1 MLYRKKLTTVYH
13 LLLLTVAMVC
23 VATSSIAQKQQRS
36 LDTVNVKAKRN
47 TTSDIRLN
55 DFATGQKIQTVST
68 KTMQLYNLQSVGTL
82 LSQQLPVFVKSYS
95 FNGLATISFRG
106 ASAAQSQV
114 LWNGIPIQN
123 AALGV
128 ADVSALPVPMINK
141 ISIAHGGSGALLGSG
156 NVGGALLLDNEQPEF
171 DRKDYKLSACI
182 GSGSYGQYNGS
193 IKSTLT
199 NNKWYVSVN
208 TFAQAAKNNYQYT
221 NTTGAKQ
228 TMNNGKLESYS
239 AMLNAAY
246 QIKPNNTIGVSVWT
260 QQYQR
265 EIPPALFEAASVKK
279 QEDQSVKL
287 LADWQMIHT
296 KYTLY
301 AKSSFIVDKI
311 DYNDAAVNLQTNNT
325 VHQYYQETGWKQH
338 MGKAGQLL
346 LFVPV
351 QRAWLPNGNDTQ
363 YQNRVALAG
372 AWSVKLLKNKLGI
385 AVQSRA
391 EVINNKQI
399 FLPGAGA
406 TYAITDKW
414 QLRAN
419 AQRSYRV
426 PTLNE
431 LYYFPGGN
439 PRLRPEQ
446 GWSQDVGHTL
456 KASKS
461 KFRFYHDAS
470 LFNRNINDWI
480 MWLGGAVWTPHNI
493 ARVHSRGTE
502 TENRITYTTG
512 KWTLNTDVYTSYIL
526 ATTTES
532 YILNDGSMG
541 KQIPYTPRYNYRMNI
556 GASYSGFYLNYNHSY
571 TGYRFITTDESSWL
585 TPYQCG
591 NIQLLY
597 TKPFRGR
604 ILQLSAQVNNVWNE
618 QYSVAGYRPMPGT
631 NWLLGIVAHL

>member
-1 MLYRKKLTTVYH
+1 MPNCKSHTKIYH
-13 LLLLTVAMVC
+13 LLLLTVVMLSV
-23 VATSSIAQKQQRS
+23 TTHSLAQKKQRT
-36 LDTVNVKAKRN
+36 LDTVNVTAKRN
-47 TTSDIRLN
+47 TTNDIRLN
-55 DFATGQKIQTVST
+55 DFAAGQVIQPIST

-106 ASAAQSQV
+106 ASAAQSLV

-171 DRKDYKLSACI
+171 DTKSHKLSVSA
-182 GSGSYGQYNGS
+182 GTGSYGQYTGS
-193 IKSTLT
+193 IKSTVT
-199 NNKWYVSVN
+199 HNKWYISVN
-208 TFAQAAKNNYQYT
+208 TFAQTAKNNYGFT
-221 NTTGAKQ
+221 DNKGDEKKMT
-228 TMNNGKLESYS
+228 NGKLESYS

-246 QIKPNNTIGVSVWT
+246 KIKPNNTVGISVWT
-260 QQYQR
+260 QQYKR
-265 EIPPALFEAASVKK
+265 EIPPALFEATSVKK
-279 QEDQSVKL
+279 QEDKSVKL
-287 LADWQMIHT
+287 LADWQMIQPN
-296 KYTLY
+296 YTLY
-301 AKSSFIVDKI
+301 AKSSFIADKI
-311 DYNDAAVNLQTNNT
+311 DYSDAAVNLQTNNT
-325 VHQYYQETGWKQH
+325 VYQYYQETGWKQH
-338 MGKAGQLL
+338 LGKAGKLL

-351 QRAWLPNGNDTQ
+351 QRAWLPHGNDTQ
-363 YQNRVALAG
+363 NQNRVALAG
-372 AWSVKLLKNKLGI
+372 AWSVKMLNNKLGI

-406 TYAITDKW
+406 TYAITDWW

-446 GWSQDVGHTL
+446 GWSQDMGYTL
-456 KASKS
+456 KGSKN
-461 KFRFYHDAS
+461 KFSFYHDVS
-470 LFNRNINDWI
+470 VFNRNINEWI

-502 TENRITYTTG
+502 TDNKLTYTTG
-512 KWTLNTDVYTSYIL
+512 KWILHADVYTSYII

-532 YILNDGSMG
+532 YILNDGSVG
-541 KQIPYTPRYNYRMNI
+541 KQIPYTPRYNYRMNL
-556 GASYSGFYLNYNHSY
+556 GVSYSGIYLYYNHSY

-585 TPYQCG
+585 PPYQCG

-597 TKPFRGR
+597 TKPYRER
-604 ILQLSAQVNNVWNE
+604 VLQLSAQLNNVWNE

-631 NWLLGIVAHL
+631 NWLLGIVVHL

>member
-1 MLYRKKLTTVYH
+1 MPDRKPHTSYIY
-13 LLLLTVAMVC
+13 LLLLTVAMMY
-23 VATSSIAQKQQRS
+23 VATESMAQKKS
-36 LDTVNVKAKRN
+36 SNLDTVNVKAKRN
-47 TTSDIRLN
+47 TSNDIRLN
-55 DFATGQKIQTVST
+55 DFAAGQKTQTIST
-68 KTMQLYNLQSVGTL
+68 QTMQLYNLQSVGTL

-95 FNGLATISFRG
+95 FNGLATLSFRG

-141 ISIAHGGSGALLGSG
+141 ISIAHGSSGALLGSG
-156 NVGGALLLDNEQPEF
+156 NVGGALLLDNEHPEF
-171 DRKDYKLSACI
+171 DKTSHKLSVSA
-182 GSGSYGQYNGS
+182 GAGSYGQYSGS
-193 IKSTLT
+193 IKSKLT
-199 NNKWYVSVN
+199 YNKWHVSVN
-208 TFAQAAKNNYQYT
+208 TFAQAANNNYQYT

-228 TMNNGKLESYS
+228 DMTNGKLESYS

-246 QIKPNNTIGVSVWT
+246 QIKPKNTISVSVWT
-260 QQYQR
+260 QQYKR
-265 EIPPALFEAASVKK
+265 EIPPALFEAASVKN

-287 LADWQMIHT
+287 LADWQMILPN
-296 KYTLY
+296 YTLY

-311 DYNDAAVNLQTNNT
+311 DYSDAAVNLQTNNT
-325 VHQYYQETGWKQH
+325 VYQYYQETGWKQH
-338 MGKAGQLL
+338 LGKAGQLL

-372 AWSVKLLKNKLGI
+372 AWSMKLLHNKLGI

-391 EVINNKQI
+391 EAINNKQI
-399 FLPGAGA
+399 LLPGAGA

-419 AQRSYRV
+419 VQRSYRV

-456 KASKS
+456 KASKT
-461 KFRFYHDAS
+461 KFSFYHDAS
-470 LFNRNINDWI
+470 VFNRNINDWI

-493 ARVHSRGTE
+493 ARVHSRGLE
-502 TENRITYTTG
+502 TENKITYTTG
-512 KWTLNTDVYTSYIL
+512 KWTVLTDVYTSYIL
-526 ATTTES
+526 ATTTKS
-532 YILNDGSMG
+532 YLLNDGSVG

-556 GASYSGFYLNYNHSY
+556 GVSYNRLHLKYNHSY

-585 TPYQCG
+585 PPYQCG
-591 NIQLLY
+591 NLQLLY
-597 TKPFRGR
+597 THPYRDK
-604 ILQLSAQVNNVWNE
+604 ILQLNAQLNNVWNE
-618 QYSVAGYRPMPGT
+618 QYSVAGYRPMPGA
-631 NWLLGIVAHL
+631 NWLLGIVVHL